1 MATVPWKFAAS
12 HSSRITKIPKALIL
26 SVEIT
31 CSSAVI
37 TRYLY
42 FLLRCAAPYLP
53 IGTQRSTHSFAYT
66 CTYMNQHLH
75 VQGYV
80 WVLVSTTLSCSSLP
94 LCLRAGA
101 VQCTEWIF
109 RFPLNPPQ
117 PDGHNTVAGKLWD
130 KEKKITDKGEETMHQ
145 VLRHS

>member
-1 MATVPWKFAAS
+1 MSLQLVTLPESPRFLKF
-12 HSSRITKIPKALIL
+12 LYCL
-26 SVEIT
+26 LEIR

-37 TRYLY
+37 TGYLY
-42 FLLRCAAPYLP
+42 FPLRCAAPYLP

-80 WVLVSTTLSCSSLP
+80 WVLVSKTLSWSSLP

-101 VQCTEWIF
+101 VQWTEWTF

-117 PDGHNTVAGKLWD
+117 PNGHNTVAGKLWD
-130 KEKKITDKGEETMHQ
+130 KEKKIIGKGEETMHQ
-145 VLRHS
+145 VPKHS